1 MTSSALPTSAAQPS
15 AQPSAQSSIQSANQK
30 PATIR
35 TQLPNGLTLIA
46 VENPIADIISAR
58 IYIKAGQFCETA
70 ETAGLFDLLTAV
82 LVKGT
87 AAKSALEIAEV
98 VESMGASF
106 GADVASDY
114 SLVSMKTVSADF
126 EKMLALAAEVLRQ
139 PSFAENEIELERKLI
154 LQGLR
159 SMKEQPF
166 GVAYNHLREALFA
179 GHPYGIP
186 YVQTERQIAK
196 FTRDDIKQAHETY
209 FRPDNMVMTVVG
221 RISPKLAV
229 KLAEQYLGDWAKPN
243 APLPQ
248 VTFPDV
254 PVAAHKIVTPQ
265 QTNQAFIVLGYL
277 ADSVSGPDYAALKLM
292 STYLGNGLSS
302 RLFVELREKQGLAY
316 DVSAFY
322 PTRLGRSQF
331 VAYIGTA
338 PQNLPTALK
347 GLQSELERLKTT
359 PLTAEELQVAKNK
372 MLGQY
377 ALSKQTNGQI
387 AQTYGWYETIGL
399 GMAFDETFP
408 ALINAVTIEDIQAA
422 ARRCFTEQS
431 VSILGPDDAVS
442 AFV

>member
-1 MTSSALPTSAAQPS
+1 MTQSTLPSPS
-15 AQPSAQSSIQSANQK
+15 AQQP
-30 PATIR
+30 TTLR
-35 TQLPNGLTLIA
+35 TQLSNGLTVIA
-46 VENPIADIISAR
+46 VENTVADIISAR
-58 IYIKAGQFCETA
+58 LYIKAGQLTETA
-70 ETAGLFDLLTAV
+70 KTAGLFDLLTAV

-87 AAKSALEIAEV
+87 AQKSALEIAEV
-98 VESMGASF
+98 VESIGASF

-114 SLVSMKTVSADF
+114 SLLSLKTVSADF
-126 EKMLALAAEVLRQ
+126 EQILALAAEVLRQ
-139 PSFAENEIELERKLI
+139 PSFPNSEIELERKLI
-154 LQGLR
+154 LQGLK

-166 GVAYNHLREALFA
+166 GMAYNSLREALFA
-179 GHPYGIP
+179 GHPYGITHA
-186 YVQTERQIAK
+186 QTEQQIAT
-196 FTRDDIKQAHETY
+196 FTRDDIVRAHETY

-221 RISPKLAV
+221 RLSPKLAV
-229 KLAEQYLGDWAKPN
+229 KLAEQYFGDWA
-243 APLPQ
+243 APTESLPS
-248 VTFPDV
+248 VSLPDLS
-254 PVAAHKIVTPQ
+254 VAAHKIVTPQ

-338 PQNLPTALK
+338 PQNVPTALK
-347 GLQSELERLKTT
+347 GLQDELARLKTT
-359 PLTAEELQVAKNK
+359 PLTAEELQVSKNK
-372 MLGQY
+372 LLGQY

-399 GMAFDETFP
+399 GMEFDETFP
-408 ALINAVTIEDIQAA
+408 TLINAVTIEDIQAA

-431 VSILGPDDAVS
+431 VSILGPTDAVS
-442 AFV
+442 AFG

>member
-1 MTSSALPTSAAQPS
+1 MTPS
-15 AQPSAQSSIQSANQK
+15 ILTPPARQ
-30 PATIR
+30 PATTR
-35 TQLPNGLTLIA
+35 TQLPNGLTVIA
-46 VENPIADIISAR
+46 VENPVADIISAR

-87 AAKSALEIAEV
+87 ARKNALEIAEI

-114 SLVSMKTVSADF
+114 SLLSLKTVSADF
-126 EKMLALAAEVLRQ
+126 ETILALAAEVLRE
-139 PSFAENEIELERKLI
+139 PSFLPAEIELERKLI
-154 LQGLR
+154 LQGLK
-159 SMKEQPF
+159 SMQEQPF

-186 YVQTERQIAK
+186 HAQTQQQIAA
-196 FTRDDIKQAHETY
+196 FTRDDIQQAHKTY
-209 FRPDNMVMTVVG
+209 FRPDNMVMSVVG
-221 RISPKLAV
+221 RLSPNLAV
-229 KLAEQYLGDWAKPN
+229 KLAEQYFGDWENPST
-243 APLPQ
+243 PLPP
-248 VTFPDV
+248 VTFPDLS
-254 PVAAHKIVTPQ
+254 VAAHKIVTPQ

-277 ADSVSGPDYAALKLM
+277 ADAVDEADYAALKLM

-322 PTRLGRSQF
+322 PTRLGRSHF

-338 PQNLPTALK
+338 PQNVPTALK
-347 GLQSELERLKTT
+347 GLQYELERLKTT
-359 PLTAEELQVAKNK
+359 PLTAEEIQVSKNK
-372 MLGQY
+372 LLGQY

-399 GMAFDETFP
+399 GMEFDETFP
-408 ALINAVTIEDIQAA
+408 AQISAVTVEAIQAA
-422 ARRCFTEQS
+422 AQRCFTEQS
-431 VSILGPDDAVS
+431 LSILGPAETVA